1 MNIKK
6 VVYLCLIIYINL
18 YCDFLVQDPVNPCAT
33 AVCGPN
39 SQCREING
47 QPICSCV
54 PTFVGTPPACR
65 PECVVS
71 AECPQNEACVKQKC
85 VNPCIGACGLRATC
99 QVINH
104 NPVCAC
110 APRHSGDPFVAC
122 EPVIGN
128 YGN

>member
-1 MNIKK
+1 MIIIFLLFFVSITVQYNINT
-6 VVYLCLIIYINL
+6 CSS
-18 YCDFLVQDPVNPCAT
+18 

-39 SQCREING
+39 SQCREINN
-47 QPICSCV
+47 QPVCSCL
-54 PTFVGTPPACR
+54 PSYLGTPPACR

-71 AECPQNEACVKQKC
+71 SECAQNEACVSQKC

-110 APRHSGDPFVAC
+110 LQRHSGNPFVVC
-122 EPVIGN
+122 QPIEGILLH
-128 YGN
+128 